1 MNFFDEDLIAPLAAG
16 IEKRIGGA
24 VARNV
29 PFILRDLEK
38 NIEDTNGEE
47 NDLPVVV
54 KMRVVG
60 VSANRVKVIIDQIQW
75 VRKIQRV
82 ERGFQS
88 LDVDLDQPALPGF
101 DDTGMQGPAA
111 TYDEGHEDMQSIIQF
126 AEKHNKKLMRIA
138 DPMDV
143 NCRVLQVWKN
153 GTWEN
158 YPVESAGE
166 ALSVMAELVSAEGG
180 LAYENEGVLLVSS
193 WDVVEDAGG
202 VLYGRSEGGITFNPR
217 SAEKII
223 VDASCVCVKMPYH
236 CAQQPAID
244 AELDPLDA
252 LEVGPDVADLA
263 EADRD
268 TAFEKL
274 LKDQNVLEG

>member
-16 IEKRIGGA
+16 IEKRVGGA
-24 VARNV
+24 VAKNV
-29 PFILRDLEK
+29 PWILRDLEK

-54 KMRVVG
+54 KLRVVG
-60 VSANRVKVIIDQIQW
+60 LSANRVKVLIDQIQW

-82 ERGFQS
+82 EKDFQS

-202 VLYGRSEGGITFNPR
+202 VLYGRSEGGITYNPR
-217 SAEKII
+217 SAGP
-223 VDASCVCVKMPYH
+223 VTLDQDCVCVKMPYH
-236 CAQQPAID
+236 C
-244 AELDPLDA
+244 E
-252 LEVGPDVADLA
+252 
-263 EADRD
+263 
-268 TAFEKL
+268 
-274 LKDQNVLEG
+274 